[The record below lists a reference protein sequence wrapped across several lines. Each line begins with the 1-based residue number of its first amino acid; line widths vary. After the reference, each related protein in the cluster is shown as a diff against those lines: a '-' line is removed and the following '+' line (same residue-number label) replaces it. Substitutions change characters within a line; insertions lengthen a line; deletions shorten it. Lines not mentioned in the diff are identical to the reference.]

1 MTQPPIARVVPH
13 ELERHGHVRVDD
25 YYWLKERDNPQVI
38 EHLEAENEYTEAVM
52 ARTGELR
59 EELFAEIKG
68 RIKETDESVP
78 YKLDDYF
85 YVTRYEE
92 GRQYPVYCRRKGSPE
107 AADEVM
113 VDVNALAEGE
123 EYCSVQSLRVS
134 FDQNLLAYAVDTV
147 GRRIYTIYFKNLTT
161 GEILPDTIP
170 EVTGNLAWAN
180 DNKTLFYSKQDPVTL
195 RSHRIYRHVLG
206 TDPAADVLVYEES
219 DETFR
224 CAVSRTKSKKY
235 LLIASSQTLASE
247 VRYLDAA
254 SPTGTFTVIEPRRR
268 EHRYSVDHRG
278 DDFYIRTNDDATNF
292 RLMKTP
298 VSSPGRE
305 SWQEVVPHRGD
316 VLLEDFEL
324 FDDYLVTAERCAGLV
339 HLRIRPWSGG
349 SEHEIDFGEP
359 AYQAGFDVNP
369 ALDTEVLRYFYTSLA
384 TPRSTYDYDMR
395 TRRKTLLKRDEV
407 LGGFDPADYRSERLH
422 ATARD
427 GVEVPIS
434 LVYRRDKF
442 ARDGASPLLL
452 TGYGAYGI
460 SREASFLASRL
471 SLLDRGFAFAIA
483 HVRGGQELGRPWYED
498 GKLLK
503 KKKTFSD
510 FITCAE
516 HLIAERYADPRRLYA
531 QGGSAGGLLVG
542 AVVNLRPDLFHGVI
556 AAVPFVDVVT
566 TMLDDSIPLTT
577 GEYDE
582 WGDPNEKDYYD
593 YILSYSPYDNVAARD
608 YPHLLV
614 TTGLHDSQ
622 VQYWEPAKWVAKL
635 RALKTDHNR
644 LLLKTDL
651 EAGHGGKSGRYERYR
666 DTAFEYAF
674 LLDLAG
680 RAGDPRA

>member
-680 RAGDPRA
+680 RAGGPRA